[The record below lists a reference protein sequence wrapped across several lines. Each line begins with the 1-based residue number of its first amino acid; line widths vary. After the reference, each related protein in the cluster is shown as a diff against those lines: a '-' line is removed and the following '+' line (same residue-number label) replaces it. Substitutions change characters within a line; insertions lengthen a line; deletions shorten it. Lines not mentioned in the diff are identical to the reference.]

1 MFDRGMLYPWR
12 PVERKKERR
21 NLMSKLHGRL
31 FFSML
36 LIEVAI
42 VANERYKQMQIKA
55 LTFIPTLS
63 ET

>member
-1 MFDRGMLYPWR
+1 
-12 PVERKKERR
+12 
-21 NLMSKLHGRL
+21 MSKLHGRL

>member
-1 MFDRGMLYPWR
+1 MTDF
-12 PVERKKERR
+12 
-21 NLMSKLHGRL
+21 